1 VAASKSTTE
10 ADAAAAGEI
19 LGRAEAKLQ
28 LLRTGSGQDFPLLN
42 EATRLGE
49 QGIESRRTVQPLVLK
64 YAVTK
69 NICELGTRRSA
80 CGRKFTCRPLHAVQQ
95 VEGLVMR
102 MPEAD
107 PVKGIWREYALLVL
121 AT

>member
-1 VAASKSTTE
+1 MLSFFGKLSSPVAGSKPTTE

-49 QGIESRRTVQPLVLK
+49 QGVEPRRTVQ
-64 YAVTK
+64 
-69 NICELGTRRSA
+69 
-80 CGRKFTCRPLHAVQQ
+80 
-95 VEGLVMR
+95 
-102 MPEAD
+102 
-107 PVKGIWREYALLVL
+107 LLV
-121 AT
+121 TIYTKHQ